1 MSSLL
6 PRRSRASPSLSPRH
20 AAAGP
25 IYSGPWL
32 PNLTARLRSGSGAS
46 RGLGTQRSQ
55 DVTGLLGRMST
66 AYLGYPSD
74 TRHRISGVLRMLL
87 QSDEDVSGT
96 ASDYLAIVN
105 PGHTIEFTGTKGA
118 VKQARAELDT
128 WAATIFPE
136 GGGLDGLINNQ
147 ILELLASP
155 ASSVEWPT
163 DERRT
168 GVLGAVIVPAERI
181 VIGYDPDGQRTYDQV
196 GVGPKPVRLDPSTY
210 LYAPLITMGGDPHGV
225 PMFLSSL
232 AALDRK
238 KRLTDNVDRVIDLM
252 RQIALVGVELPIPS
266 PQDLG
271 LDSASDTR
279 YQELKADYAEQA
291 ADMILGLADKGLF
304 VGPEGTKFT
313 INNISH
319 SLTGLQDIVG
329 ENNRRVWSGL
339 STVGF
344 LRGHMDSTTEALAKV
359 VYPMIEARATNI
371 QAVLARQLEFGL
383 NLHLRLRGIRAV
395 AYVKFAQADSA
406 FAQAEAES
414 YKTRMEAHQI
424 GKSIAGKAYA
434 RRFADELD
442 LADDEDEHAPPWAA
456 TWTGGGETP
465 TAPPAAPPPAAQVTA
480 RSAYDPRARRYVH
493 APTGAPNA

>member
-1 MSSLL
+1 M
-6 PRRSRASPSLSPRH
+6 
-20 AAAGP
+20 GT
-25 IYSGPWL
+25 
-32 PNLTARLRSGSGAS
+32 LTAGLRAT
-46 RGLGTQRSQ
+46 RRLGTQQSAESADTLDRLA
-55 DVTGLLGRMST
+55 TT
-66 AYLGYPSD
+66 YLGYPSD
-74 TRHRISGVLRMLL
+74 TRARISGVLRMLL

-118 VKQARAELDT
+118 VKAARAELDA

-163 DERRT
+163 DERRS
-168 GVLGAVIVPAERI
+168 GVIGAVIVPAER
-181 VIGYDPDGQRTYDQV
+181 VRVGFSPDGQRTFTQV
-196 GVGPKPVRLDPSTY
+196 GVGPKPIPLDPATY

-225 PMFLSSL
+225 PMFLASL
-232 AALDRK
+232 KALDRK
-238 KRLTDNVDRVIDLM
+238 NRLTENVDRVIDLM

-271 LDSASDTR
+271 LDDAKDPR
-279 YQELKADYAEQA
+279 YQDLKAEYAEQA

-319 SLTGLQDIVG
+319 SLAGLQDIVG

-395 AYVKFAQADSA
+395 AYVKFQQADSA

-442 LADDEDEHAPPWAA
+442 LADDEDEHAPAWADA
-456 TWTGGGETP
+456 WGSGG
-465 TAPPAAPPPAAQVTA
+465 APAAPSTLGTAGAAPPDPNAQVTA
-480 RSAYDPRARRYVH
+480 RLTYDPRARRY
-493 APTGAPNA
+493 ALTPPRQE